1 VNVLMSFIA
10 SAVAVSALLHLQN
23 VVLAGRVVDVT
34 DAAVPGATVRI
45 SGPAV
50 SATAVSD
57 ESGRFQFNGLAA
69 GSHLLTVSLA
79 GFRTQTRTIDVHSAP
94 VPPLIVRLRTRPLVH
109 VDWIVPRPVEAYRQ
123 AAAIVHLRIDRT
135 LPSGPCGDAQIV
147 TAHHEASVL
156 RGFKGQLPQTI
167 RFEQEAAGR
176 CSEIGKWHEGNERPY
191 RAGQEYVVFLTERR
205 GALGRLAGP
214 SLAFRVDEGLVSL
227 AGFAGVQGSIS
238 LTEFGELLARLSRS
252 VRVIP

>member
-1 VNVLMSFIA
+1 VLMS
-10 SAVAVSALLHLQN
+10 SAIVAVSALLHLQS
-23 VVLAGRVVDVT
+23 VVLTGRVVDVT

-69 GSHLLTVSLA
+69 GSHVLTVSLA
-79 GFRTQTRTIDVHSAP
+79 GFRTQTTTIDVESSP
-94 VPPLIVRLRTRPLVH
+94 VPPLIVRLRTQPLSEIL
-109 VDWIVPRPVEAYRQ
+109 WIVPRPIEAYRQ
-123 AAAIVHLRIDRT
+123 AMAIAHLRIDRT
-135 LPSGPCGDAQIV
+135 LPFGSCGDAQVV

-156 RGFKGQLPQTI
+156 RVFKGQLPPTV

-191 RAGQEYVVFLTERR
+191 RAGEEYVVFLTERR

-214 SLAFRVDEGLVSL
+214 SLAFRVDGPLVSL
-227 AGFAGVQGSIS
+227 GGFAGVQGRIS
-238 LTEFGELLARLSRS
+238 LTEFGELLVRLSRS
-252 VRVIP
+252 ERAIY